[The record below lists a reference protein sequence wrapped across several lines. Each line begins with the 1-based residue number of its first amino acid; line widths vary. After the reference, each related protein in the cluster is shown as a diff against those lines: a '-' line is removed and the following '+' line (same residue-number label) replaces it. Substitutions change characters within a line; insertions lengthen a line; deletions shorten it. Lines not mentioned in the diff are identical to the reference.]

1 MLSNKSVI
9 SLQQVMNEDGLHLNQ
24 EETRS
29 LGELLVS
36 IGLQLK
42 MSIKNNNEYEN
53 KNTKRS

>member
-42 MSIKNNNEYEN
+42 MSNNNNNEYEN

>member
-1 MLSNKSVI
+1 
-9 SLQQVMNEDGLHLNQ
+9 MNEDGLHLNQ